1 MSQTPEG
8 GARNEGERLTV
19 IANPRAGG
27 GRAGARRDDIL
38 RAVDRAFAQAR
49 VLWTEAP
56 GHATELARQAA
67 GESDVICA
75 LGGDGT
81 CHEVVNGL
89 FAGRTPVNR
98 KVVFSVL
105 PFGTGGDLVR
115 SLDVPK
121 SLDRALWIA
130 STGMTLPLDVG
141 HVERGEE
148 KGRVF
153 INVAGLG
160 ANAEVCVRANRS
172 AKRLGGQVTFLSA
185 IFATLASWK
194 AIPAR
199 WRWEGPEGAVAE
211 EIETFAAFV
220 GNGHYCG
227 AGLWVGAGGSMA
239 DGLLDLTILP
249 TVQLRQVPTLLP
261 RMYDGRLASAPGVR
275 HARVTRVEVDAEIP
289 IETDGEPI
297 GHGPVRFSLLP
308 RALQV
313 RGGWLRPPTPA
324 A

>member
-1 MSQTPEG
+1 MAETPEG
-8 GARNEGERLTV
+8 GARNQGERLTV

-27 GRAGARRDDIL
+27 GRAGASRDDIA

-67 GESDVICA
+67 GDSDVVCA

-115 SLDVPK
+115 SLEVPK
-121 SLDRALWIA
+121 RLDKALWVA
-130 STGMTLPLDVG
+130 ATGMTIPLDVG
-141 HVERGEE
+141 HVARSGTPE
-148 KGRVF
+148 RVF
-153 INVAGLG
+153 INVAGIG
-160 ANAEVCVRANRS
+160 ANADVCLRANRS
-172 AKRLGGQVTFLSA
+172 AKRLGGQVTFLGA
-185 IFATLASWK
+185 IFATLASWQSM
-194 AIPAR
+194 PVR
-199 WRWEGPEGAVAE
+199 WRWDGPDGSFAE

-220 GNGHYCG
+220 ANGHYCG

-239 DGLLDLTILP
+239 DGLLDVTVLP
-249 TVQLRQVPTLLP
+249 TVHLRQVPTLLP
-261 RMYDGRLASAPGVR
+261 RMYDGRLATAPGVR
-275 HARVTRVEVDAEIP
+275 RARATSVEVDADIP
-289 IETDGEPI
+289 LETDGEPI
-297 GHGPVRFSLLP
+297 GRGPVRFSVLP
-308 RALQV
+308 RALHV
-313 RGGWLRPPTPA
+313 RGGWLRPPTPPV
-324 A
+324 